1 MGSAEETQGDS
12 FPLVVVTRCFSK
24 QPATSA
30 APEGP
35 SRRPGLGLRRT
46 RLGRHGRCGLTQGCG
61 RTLVPH
67 RPRPRIWQEP
77 NDRAT
82 LPGGAGAWVM
92 SGLTLFSGNCEG
104 TVSQQRQ

>member
-12 FPLVVVTRCFSK
+12 FPLVVVTRFSK
-24 QPATSA
+24 QPAMSV

-35 SRRPGLGLRRT
+35 SRQLGLGLRRT
-46 RLGRHGRCGLTQGCG
+46 RLGRHGRYGLTQSCG

-77 NDRAT
+77 KDRAALT
-82 LPGGAGAWVM
+82 GGAGAWVM